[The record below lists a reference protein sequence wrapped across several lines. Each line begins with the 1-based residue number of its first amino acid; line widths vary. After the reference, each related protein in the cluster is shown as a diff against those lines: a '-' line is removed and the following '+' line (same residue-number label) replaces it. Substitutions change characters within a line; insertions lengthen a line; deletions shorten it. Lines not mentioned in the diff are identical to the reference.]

1 MSAIRNVFF
10 LSMLFAAL
18 LIRDNAL
25 AQGDYPTKPIRII
38 VTVPAGAGSDILA
51 RTLALKLTE
60 ALGQQVVVDN
70 RGGASGII
78 GMELGARAAPD
89 GYTLVQGTVSTLAIN
104 PAMINPLPYDPQR
117 DLAPISLMDD
127 SVIVMVVHPSLPVAS
142 VRELIALAKGR
153 PGQIN
158 YGSAGTGS
166 VQHLVAH
173 MFRSAAGIDIVHV
186 PYKGA
191 APAFVDLVAGH
202 VTLIFS
208 GVISAMPFIKSGK
221 LHALAVTSPRRV
233 EPVMNLPTLKEAG
246 GPDIHASLWN
256 GLLAPARTPSAI
268 IERLHRE
275 IAAAVRAPDYIARIR
290 ASGGTPVS
298 STPDAFAALIKAD
311 SARYAKAVKDSGA
324 RAE

>member
-1 MSAIRNVFF
+1 MRRFNSFC
-10 LSMLFAAL
+10 MLVCAAL
-18 LIRDNAL
+18 YYGDAIS
-25 AQGDYPTKPIRII
+25 QTDYPNKPLRII
-38 VTVPAGAGSDILA
+38 VTVPPGAGSDILA
-51 RTLALKLTE
+51 RTLAAKLSE
-60 ALGQQVVVDN
+60 SMGYQVVVDN

-78 GMELGARAAPD
+78 GMELAAKAAPD
-89 GYTLVQGTVSTLAIN
+89 GYTLVQGTVSTLSIN
-104 PAMINPLPYDPQR
+104 PALINPLPYDAQR
-117 DLAPISLMDD
+117 DFAPISLMDD
-127 SVIVMVVHPSLPVAS
+127 SVIVMVIHPSLPVSS
-142 VRELIALAKGR
+142 VRDLISLAKAR

-208 GVISAMPFIKSGK
+208 GVISATPFIKSGK
-221 LHALAVTSPRRV
+221 LRALAVTSPRRV
-233 EPVMNLPTLKEAG
+233 EPVMDLPTLKEAG

-256 GLLAPARTPSAI
+256 GILAPARTPPAVI
-268 IERLHRE
+268 DRLHRE
-275 IAAAVRAPDYIARIR
+275 IANAVRAPDYISRIR

-298 STPDAFAALIKAD
+298 STPDEFARLIRD
-311 SARYAKAVKDSGA
+311 ESARYAKAARESGA
-324 RAE
+324 PAE